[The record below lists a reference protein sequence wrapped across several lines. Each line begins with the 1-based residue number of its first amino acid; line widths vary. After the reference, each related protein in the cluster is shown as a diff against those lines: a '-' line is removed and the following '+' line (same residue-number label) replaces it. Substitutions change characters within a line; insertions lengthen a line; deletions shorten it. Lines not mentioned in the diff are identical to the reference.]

1 MIGAATDRFLLGE
14 FLAQWGPFARHDLS
28 SSDSETLSLAGLLQV
43 ASAEN
48 AARWNAHGFAYT
60 DPRGH
65 LRLRTAIAARH
76 DHLAADQIL
85 CCCGAQEAIYC
96 VLQAILGPHDFARD
110 QHALLLLPIYQPSE
124 LALQRLCEV
133 TGIELQEA
141 DGWQPD
147 IDRIEAAI
155 RPETRL
161 ILMNYPN
168 SPTGAS
174 LDPDRLDALVSLCRR
189 HGLWLIN
196 DEIYRQT
203 EIVQPG
209 GRAPM
214 LADCYERGVS
224 INGLSKGFGLPG
236 LRVGWIACHDRALLH
251 HALIVK
257 SSLSSCLAAS
267 SEILAEIALHAEPRI
282 IATQRA
288 IGLANLHYLRECS
301 MGFTDLLELDQPR
314 NLAFISCRYLGDDS
328 AASFATRLVRDAGVL
343 VLPTILW
350 RSSLAPVIQDCVRLG
365 LGHTRCRTA
374 IEALAEAWNA
384 IRIAA

>member
-1 MIGAATDRFLLGE
+1 MTDAAADRFALGD
-14 FLAQWGPFARHDLS
+14 FLAQWAPFARHDLS
-28 SSDSETLSLAGLLQV
+28 SSDSETLSLEGLLQM

-48 AARWNAHGFAYT
+48 AIRWDNHGFAYT

-65 LRLRTAIAARH
+65 TRLRTAIAARH
-76 DHLAADQIL
+76 EALDADQIL
-85 CCCGAQEAIYC
+85 CCGGAQEAIYC
-96 VLQAILGPHDFARD
+96 VLQAVLGAHGAARD

-124 LALQRLCEV
+124 LALRRLCTV
-133 TGIELQEA
+133 TGIALQEA
-141 DGWQPD
+141 DDWQPD

-155 RPETRL
+155 RPDTRL

-174 LDPDRLDALVSLCRR
+174 LDPHYLDALVDLCRKR
-189 HGLWLIN
+189 GLWLIN

-203 EIVQPG
+203 EIVQPV

-214 LADCYERGVS
+214 LADCYERGAS

-236 LRVGWIACHDRALLH
+236 LRVGWIACRDRALLQR
-251 HALIVK
+251 ALTVK

-267 SEILAEIALHAEPRI
+267 SEILAEIALDAEPRI

-288 IGLANLHYLRECS
+288 IGLANLHCLHELS
-301 MGFTDLLELDQPR
+301 PGLTDLLEVDEPR
-314 NLAFISCRYLGDDS
+314 NLAFISCRYLGSDG
-328 AASFATRLVRDAGVL
+328 AAAFAIRLVRDTGVL

-350 RSSLAPVIQDCVRLG
+350 RSSLAPTVHDRIRLG
-365 LGHTRCRTA
+365 LGHTRCRSA
-374 IEALAEAWNA
+374 IEALAEAGRSS
-384 IRIAA
+384 RIAA